1 MKIGSSI
8 LGIQQIIEDSRT
20 QKKHFKVVS
29 KKKLIQ
35 PTSEHFEKLFHTQ
48 PQYIFLS
55 PGRINIIGEHVD
67 YNDGFVMPAAI
78 NKYICFAISKN
89 QNSECNLIAMDLNET
104 YKFNLKD
111 ELEPVD
117 TMWANYILGV
127 LSQLKNT
134 HGLAQGFNIVFSST
148 IPMGAGLSS
157 SAALECGIGY
167 AMNTLFDL
175 GLTKEKIA
183 LIGQKSEHTFVGV
196 KCGIMDQ
203 FASVFG
209 KKNKVIKL
217 DCNSLEYEYYK
228 ADFKKYSLLLLDS
241 NVKHTHLTSGYNVRR
256 QEVEQGLRIIKE
268 HFPMVKTFRDC
279 DEIMVLKLKDQLG
292 ETIFKRCHF
301 VVREIQRVQ
310 DAAAALSESDFK
322 KLGEL
327 MSETHQGLSK
337 EYEVSC
343 KEIDFLVDAVQHEKT
358 VLGSRMMGGGF
369 GGCSINLVEKGTEE
383 ALIKTISG
391 RYADTFGIELKAYKV
406 KISKGTTQ
414 YKNNIL

>member
-1 MKIGSSI
+1 M
-8 LGIQQIIEDSRT
+8 
-20 QKKHFKVVS
+20 

-35 PTSEHFEKLFHTQ
+35 HTSEHFEKLFHTQ

-78 NKYICFAISKN
+78 NKYVCFAISKN
-89 QNSECNLIAMDLNET
+89 QNSECALIAKDLNEA
-104 YKFNLKD
+104 YKFDINDDLK
-111 ELEPVD
+111 PVD
-117 TMWANYILGV
+117 KMWVNYILGV
-127 LSQLKNT
+127 LSQIKDK

-167 AMNTLFDL
+167 AMNTLFNL
-175 GLTKEKIA
+175 GLTKVEIA
-183 LIGQKSEHTFVGV
+183 VIGQKSEHTFVGV
-196 KCGIMDQ
+196 NCGIMDQ

-217 DCNSLEYEYYK
+217 DCNTLEHEYFA

-256 QEVEQGLRIIKE
+256 QEVEQGLKIIKE
-268 HFPMVKTFRDC
+268 HFPEVKTFRNC
-279 DEIMVLKLKDQLG
+279 TETMVLDLKEKLG

-301 VVREIQRVQ
+301 VVKEIQRVQ
-310 DAAAALSESDFK
+310 DAANALSQSNFK
-322 KLGEL
+322 KLGKL

-343 KEIDFLVDAVQHEKT
+343 DEIDFLVNAVQHEKT

-369 GGCSINLVEKGTEE
+369 GGCSINLVEKGSEE
-383 ALIKTISG
+383 ALIKTISES
-391 RYADTFGIELKAYKV
+391 YTDAFGIELKAYKV
-406 KISKGTTQ
+406 KISKGTTV
-414 YKNNIL
+414 YKNN